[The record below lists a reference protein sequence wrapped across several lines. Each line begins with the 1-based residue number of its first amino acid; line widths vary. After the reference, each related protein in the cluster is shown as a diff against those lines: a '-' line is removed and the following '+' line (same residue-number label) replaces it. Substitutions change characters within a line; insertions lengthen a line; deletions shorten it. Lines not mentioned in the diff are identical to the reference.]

1 VSGYL
6 LHGQHRR
13 VHLEWSQYRGSSAC
27 EASSLSVLRSEV
39 ACGGASRR
47 ELEGD
52 ILVCIRALVSE
63 DASALSDR
71 FPFLWGGKKCRIL

>member
-1 VSGYL
+1 MSGYL

-39 ACGGASRR
+39 ACGEGASRR

-52 ILVCIRALVSE
+52 ILVCIRALKRVVSE

-71 FPFLWGGKKCRIL
+71 FPFL